1 MNLTKIV
8 ELFIDD
14 DYEDAGIEAISLVS
28 KPAHEEEWMAFN
40 TQTIS
45 SEKEFSPYRIV
56 EDDFCTHN
64 TKLDTLGEP
73 YSQLINEGWEIVK
86 MEKITPQMVHKMNQ
100 NHFSFPNDPSE
111 LDTEDTRVRFKYIG
125 PRDNKNRQFCSDM
138 LSKNRVY
145 RNEDIDDL
153 TNEVANPQFG
163 RYDIFLWRGS
173 YNCRHVWVKLIYKK
187 EGKIIN
193 NANSTRGLE
202 DTDSLGGTA
211 QPDTRNDATVA
222 NPGKNTWRPGTPR
235 NGNLFAEIGP
245 RGGIKESDKAPKSK
259 TPNEDPKGEGTA
271 KGKATGKRGAV
282 VTAEQEKTLQK
293 KVDDFNEKDSNTK
306 NGRATLGALKSVFQR
321 GLGAYNVSHSP
332 KVQSSEQWAYARVNA
347 FLYLVKN
354 GRPENPKYDTDFDL
368 LPKDHP
374 KAQKMSIEGYVK
386 CDECDWEWEIEDG
399 GKDPF
404 ICHECG
410 YDNSPSKT
418 MEFAESISDYPEGVK
433 TAAAKAVAYAE
444 KNGWGSCGTP
454 VGKTRASQLAKGEPI
469 SVDTLKRMY
478 SYLSRHKVD
487 LETSKDYKTSC
498 GKLMYDAWGGE
509 AGLTYSERKLK
520 SLENQKMVF
529 AFDDE
534 KRIVVGAAMVPNKMI
549 SRYDGQGNLYY
560 VFFSKKS
567 IKQMA
572 DKFLKE
578 RRTDETSVEHD
589 GVKLGS
595 DKVFVTESWVSED
608 PTLDKSHFY
617 GFELPAGT
625 WFVAMKVN
633 DDKVWKMIKEKSLTG
648 FSVEGLFAE
657 KSVFSKEDKQI
668 NQIRKLITKI
678 KDYDQ

>member
-111 LDTEDTRVRFKYIG
+111 LDTEDTRIRFKYIG

-202 DTDSLGGTA
+202 DTDSLGGTV

-235 NGNLFAEIGP
+235 NGNLF
-245 RGGIKESDKAPKSK
+245 
-259 TPNEDPKGEGTA
+259 NE
-271 KGKATGKRGAV
+271 
-282 VTAEQEKTLQK
+282 QK
-293 KVDDFNEKDSNTK
+293 
-306 NGRATLGALKSVFQR
+306 
-321 GLGAYNVSHSP
+321 
-332 KVQSSEQWAYARVNA
+332 
-347 FLYLVKN
+347 
-354 GRPENPKYDTDFDL
+354 
-368 LPKDHP
+368 
-374 KAQKMSIEGYVK
+374 
-386 CDECDWEWEIEDG
+386 
-399 GKDPF
+399 
-404 ICHECG
+404 
-410 YDNSPSKT
+410 
-418 MEFAESISDYPEGVK
+418 FAD
-433 TAAAKAVAYAE
+433 
-444 KNGWGSCGTP
+444 GTP
-454 VGKTRASQLAKGEPI
+454 
-469 SVDTLKRMY
+469 
-478 SYLSRHKVD
+478 
-487 LETSKDYKTSC
+487 
-498 GKLMYDAWGGE
+498 
-509 AGLTYSERKLK
+509 LT
-520 SLENQKMVF
+520 ENQKMVF

-625 WFVAMKVN
+625 WFVAMKVR